1 MVIIV
6 KNLLKKLTA
15 FSLGNTM
22 LLLSY
27 ILVYAIDGN
36 PRFIQEISKLT
47 EFEYLLGQVA
57 FSGIIYVV
65 IFLAINILADFASKE
80 KGRIKWKDLAKFVVL
95 FVALLAVVII
105 IQLIDRRGIL
115 NDYVGSIFIGISV
128 IDCVVVAIAY
138 IIYNSIQKYKINKAL
153 KEKQGDK
160 K

>member
-1 MVIIV
+1 
-6 KNLLKKLTA
+6 
-15 FSLGNTM
+15 M

-36 PRFIQEISKLT
+36 PRFTQEISKLT

-80 KGRIKWKDLAKFVVL
+80 KGRIKWKDLAS

-128 IDCVVVAIAY
+128 IGCVVVAIAY
-138 IIYNSIQKYKINKAL
+138 IIYNSVQKYKINKAL
-153 KEKQGDK
+153 KEKQSVK
-160 K
+160 NK

>member
-1 MVIIV
+1 MVVIV
-6 KNLLKKLTA
+6 KNLLKNLTA
-15 FSLGNTM
+15 FSIGNTM

-36 PRFIQEISKLT
+36 PRFTQEISKLT

-65 IFLAINILADFASKE
+65 IFLAINILADFTSKE
-80 KGRIKWKDLAKFVVL
+80 KGGIKWKDLASFVVS

-128 IDCVVVAIAY
+128 IGCVVVAIAY
-138 IIYNSIQKYKINKAL
+138 IIHNSVEKYKINKAL
-153 KEKQGDK
+153 KEKQRDK